1 MKFKKLMAVICVGVM
16 LLCACGQ
23 GGKGG
28 GTAGENGSAQSVDSQ
43 NGSGSSGGLQSG
55 DNDADKSGGSAVGG
69 SGGQDNAAGQ
79 SGGSAAIDTSDMPEL
94 TMAYLTSGVGSA
106 DEALIEAELSKITAE
121 KIGAT
126 VDLMPVA
133 FSEIATTINMMLSSG
148 EKLDI
153 IPVWQSYYPNY
164 IAGGQ
169 LMALD
174 ELLDDYGTGIRQVMD
189 NYLEAGQSGGVQ
201 YAIPVYKSYALAT
214 GLWYRVDVAEELGLE
229 FKDKMTLR
237 EATDI
242 LRKVKSETDLIPY
255 VPNVSGA
262 QSYQGLYDNLTD
274 TLGVFTDLEHCT
286 NVENLFESDQYREF
300 LDVMK
305 IWYDEGLIYQ
315 DCVSSTEQGT
325 NLIASGTAF
334 CTMDSYKPG
343 DEATWSNKIGKYKM
357 AYVETRAPML
367 TTNLVQVIQV
377 GIPYS
382 CTIPDKA
389 MAFINLMYTDPDVM
403 NLLNWGVE
411 GVHYQVLDDGTIDWA
426 DGVTAETTGWQTEM
440 NWQFGNQSIAH
451 IWNGQGLDL
460 WERISQFNDQAVK
473 SGAFGFVWDGSDYK
487 TQIAACNNVLSQYR
501 TPLEFG
507 TVDIDST
514 LAEFNGALKD
524 AGLDEIIAG
533 KQQQYDAWKQ
543 SAK

>member
-1 MKFKKLMAVICVGVM
+1 MRFKKLLAVVCLGVLM
-16 LLCACGQ
+16 LSACGN
-23 GGKGG
+23 GAHNSGG
-28 GTAGENGSAQSVDSQ
+28 GSPDSSRLQS
-43 NGSGSSGGLQSG
+43 SGSPDSGLQSS
-55 DNDADKSGGSAVGG
+55 DL
-69 SGGQDNAAGQ
+69 Q
-79 SGGSAAIDTSDMPEL
+79 SGGESQGAPSAADGEVTDFSDLPVL

-106 DEALIEAELSKITAE
+106 DEALIEQELNKITGT
-121 KIGAT
+121 KLGVT

-133 FSEIATTINMMLSSG
+133 FAEIATTINMMMSSG

-169 LMALD
+169 LTAMD
-174 ELLDDYGTGIRQVMD
+174 DLLDQYGQGIREVMEG
-189 NYLEAGQSGGVQ
+189 YLEAGQSGGVQ
-201 YAIPVYKSYALAT
+201 YAIPVYKSYALGT
-214 GLWYRVDVAEELGLE
+214 GLWYRADIAEQLGIE
-229 FKDKMTLR
+229 IPEKMTL
-237 EATDI
+237 EQLTDV
-242 LRKVKSETDLIPY
+242 LRQVKEETELIPY

-262 QSYQGLYDNLTD
+262 QSYQGLYDNLGD
-274 TLGVFTDLEHCT
+274 TLGVFTDLENCSD
-286 NVENLFESDQYREF
+286 VENLFESSQYKEY

-325 NLIASGTAF
+325 NLIATGSAF
-334 CTMDSYKPG
+334 ATMDSYKPG
-343 DEATWSNKIGKYKM
+343 DEATFSNKVGGYPM
-357 AYVETRAPML
+357 SYVETRAPML

-382 CTIPDKA
+382 CTMPDKA
-389 MAFINLMYTDPDVM
+389 MAFINLMYTNPDVM

-411 GVHYQVLDDGTIDWA
+411 GVHYQVLEDGTIDYP
-426 DGVTAETTGWQTEM
+426 DGVNAENTGWQTEL

-460 WERISQFNDQAVK
+460 WERIRNFNDNAVK
-473 SGAFGFVWDGSDYK
+473 SQAFGFVWDSSAFK

-501 TPLEFG
+501 TSLEFG
-507 TVDIDST
+507 TVDIESN
-514 LAEFNGALKD
+514 LSEFNSALKS

-533 KQQQYDAWKQ
+533 KQQQYDTWKA
-543 SAK
+543 SAQ